1 MVIEMTTF
9 RLIDSADR
17 TAFLEADHRF
27 QSEVVPRQP
36 GFLRRTTARGTDGEW
51 CVVTLWA
58 SMADAESSAASARA
72 HTRTAELFAHVDAAS
87 IEVRRYESID

>member
-1 MVIEMTTF
+1 MVIETTTF
-9 RLIDSADR
+9 RLNDSTD
-17 TAFLEADHRF
+17 TNEFLAADHRF
-27 QSEVVPRQP
+27 QTEVVPRRP
-36 GFLRRTTARGTDGEW
+36 GFLRRTTARGNDGEW